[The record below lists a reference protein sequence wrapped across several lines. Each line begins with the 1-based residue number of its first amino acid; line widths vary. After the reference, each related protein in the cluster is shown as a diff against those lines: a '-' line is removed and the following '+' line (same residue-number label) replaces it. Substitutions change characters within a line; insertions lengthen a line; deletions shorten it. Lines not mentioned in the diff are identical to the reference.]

1 MALPGTGDCML
12 ATVADGDVIIEH
24 PNRDKPE
31 SHTTRAIVVGVLLV
45 SAAVLALATVGGW
58 SKIQGAK
65 PVQIAY
71 ILVYLLLAFY
81 IARWRS
87 GLLPVAASFAI
98 ILLIFCAIS
107 GPQWFSRDRAGFEDP
122 LLDEGIVGILTILL
136 VPLQLLLIVVAA
148 RGFSQKWSVEVERR
162 LDGMQPYVAQ
172 SR

>member
-1 MALPGTGDCML
+1 ML
-12 ATVADGDVIIEH
+12 ATVAEDDVIIEH
-24 PNRDKPE
+24 PNRDKPGANA
-31 SHTTRAIVVGVLLV
+31 TRVLVVGLLLV
-45 SAAVLALATVGGW
+45 SAAVLTIAAVGGW

-65 PVQIAY
+65 PVQVAY
-71 ILVYLLLAFY
+71 ILLYVLLAFY

-107 GPQWFSRDRAGFEDP
+107 GPEWFSRDKPGFEDP
-122 LLDEGIVGILTILL
+122 LLDESIVGALTILL
-136 VPLQLLLIVVAA
+136 VPLQILLIIVAA

-162 LDGMQPYVAQ
+162 LDGQPAYVAQ

>member
-1 MALPGTGDCML
+1 M
-12 ATVADGDVIIEH
+12 ADGDVILEH

-31 SHTTRAIVVGVLLV
+31 SQATRTIVVGLLLV
-45 SAAVLALATVGGW
+45 SAAALAIASAGGW

-65 PVQIAY
+65 PLHVAY
-71 ILVYLLLAFY
+71 VVIYLLLAFY

-98 ILLIFCAIS
+98 ILLIFAAIS
-107 GPQWFSRDRAGFEDP
+107 GPEWFARDKPGFSDP
-122 LLDEGIVGILTILL
+122 LLPASVVGILTLLL
-136 VPLQLLLIVVAA
+136 VPLQALLIIVAA

-162 LDGMQPYVAQ
+162 ADGLQPYVGR

>member
-1 MALPGTGDCML
+1 MAER
-12 ATVADGDVIIEH
+12 DVIIEH
-24 PNRDKPE
+24 PNRDKPG
-31 SHTTRAIVVGVLLV
+31 SQSTRALVVALLLLSAVVLTIA
-45 SAAVLALATVGGW
+45 SVGGW

-65 PVQIAY
+65 PVQVAFIVIY
-71 ILVYLLLAFY
+71 VVLAFY

-107 GPQWFSRDRAGFEDP
+107 GPQWFSRDKTGFESP
-122 LLDEGIVGILTILL
+122 LLDESIVGILTIIL
-136 VPLQLLLIVVAA
+136 VPLQMLLIIVAA

-162 LDGMQPYVAQ
+162 LDGMQAYVAQ

>member
-1 MALPGTGDCML
+1 ML
-12 ATVADGDVIIEH
+12 ADVADGGVIIEH
-24 PNRDKPE
+24 PNRDKPG
-31 SHTTRAIVVGVLLV
+31 SLTTRALVVALLCI
-45 SAAVLALATVGGW
+45 SAAVLTIATIGGW

-71 ILVYLLLAFY
+71 ILIYLVLAFY

-107 GPQWFSRDRAGFEDP
+107 GPQWFARDKPGFEDP
-122 LLDEGIVGILTILL
+122 LLDESIVGILTILL
-136 VPLQLLLIVVAA
+136 VPLQILLIVVAA

-162 LDGMQPYVAQ
+162 RDGVASYVAQ

>member
-1 MALPGTGDCML
+1 ML
-12 ATVADGDVIIEH
+12 ATVAEGDVIIEH

-31 SHTTRAIVVGVLLV
+31 SQATRALVVGLLLV
-45 SAAVLALATVGGW
+45 SAALLVLATVGGW
-58 SKIQGAK
+58 EKIQGAK
-65 PVQIAY
+65 PVQVAFIV
-71 ILVYLLLAFY
+71 VYLLLAFY

-107 GPQWFSRDRAGFEDP
+107 GPQWFDRDKGGFDDP
-122 LLDEGIVGILTILL
+122 LLAASIVGILTLVL
-136 VPLQLLLIVVAA
+136 VPLQLLLIAVAA

-162 LDGMQPYVAQ
+162 RDGMQPYVAH

>member
-1 MALPGTGDCML
+1 ML
-12 ATVADGDVIIEH
+12 ATVAAGDVIIEH

-31 SHTTRAIVVGVLLV
+31 SHTTRAIVVGLLLV
-45 SAAVLALATVGGW
+45 SAAVLAIATVGGW

-71 ILVYLLLAFY
+71 ILIYVLLAFY

-87 GLLPVAASFAI
+87 GLLPVAASFAV
-98 ILLIFCAIS
+98 ILLTFCAIS
-107 GPQWFSRDRAGFEDP
+107 GPLWFARDRAGFEDP
-122 LLDEGIVGILTILL
+122 LLDESIVAILTILL

-162 LDGMQPYVAQ
+162 LDGLQSYVAQ